1 MLLVNTNHIVPYW
14 TFGDADSNAAII
26 EIGQWIH
33 VDLKIFFSRS
43 YCINIGFYLLL
54 KAKKLSA
61 RDHPV
66 MERLVQYQKVCF
78 VTTAWKGLKETGRFV
93 TNLS

>member
-1 MLLVNTNHIVPYW
+1 M
-14 TFGDADSNAAII
+14 
-26 EIGQWIH
+26 
-33 VDLKIFFSRS
+33 IFFSLS

-78 VTTAWKGLKETGRFV
+78 VATAGKGLKETGRFV
-93 TNLS
+93 TNLSYSLFTVAYFLFRDRQARVLN